1 MSLGGLI
8 LLPLELLF
16 ASAVVDPLDIE
27 TVLLRM
33 ERGESVDLVVA
44 EAL

>member
-33 ERGESVDLVVA
+33 ERESVDLVVA
-44 EAL
+44 EA

>member
-1 MSLGGLI
+1 MPLGGLI

-33 ERGESVDLVVA
+33 ERESVDLVVA

>member
-1 MSLGGLI
+1 MPLGGLT

-16 ASAVVDPLDIE
+16 ASAVVDPLEIE
-27 TVLLRM
+27 TVPLCM
-33 ERGESVDLVVA
+33 EREGVVVA